1 MFENNKLL
9 HSLLNEISN
18 LGVELLTVKDSILDH
33 VMSTEEVITNIP
45 NEFGRLEYNLTGAIS
60 TNAEEIQNALEDTK
74 RIPLM
79 IYEDI
84 SKFKNDT
91 DKDFTEVK
99 KKLSQITWLGDR
111 IHEVMDG
118 IARIEES
125 LSDLEVAEDPE
136 ETEEIAKLKA
146 DYRLLVSQ
154 NHALESKIVE
164 CNKRNDELENTI
176 RSLSDSF
183 AMVTQGIYNQDS
195 IEFAAV
201 KTYREGW
208 RYLCHNGRQIT
219 DFDGIDEIDLSWDK
233 SDKYIRMNISF
244 QGE

>member
-18 LGVELLTVKDSILDH
+18 LGVELLTVKDSILDY
-33 VMSTEEVITNIP
+33 VRPIEEVAANIP
-45 NEFGRLEYNLTGAIS
+45 NEFGRLEHNLTETITTKS
-60 TNAEEIQNALEDTK
+60 EEIHDAINDNK
-74 RIPLM
+74 KIPLM

-84 SKFKNDT
+84 SKFQNNAGKEC
-91 DKDFTEVK
+91 TEIK
-99 KKLSQITWLGDR
+99 KKLSQISWLGDR
-111 IHEVMDG
+111 VGDVLDG
-118 IARIEES
+118 IARIEEN
-125 LSDLEVAEDPE
+125 LSELELAEDPE

-146 DYRLLVSQ
+146 DYKVLVTQ
-154 NHALESKIVE
+154 NHVLEAKISE

-176 RSLSDSF
+176 KSLSDSF

-233 SDKYIRMNISF
+233 VDKYIRMNISF

>member
-9 HSLLNEISN
+9 HSLLSEISN
-18 LGVELLTVKDSILDH
+18 LSVELLTVKDSILDH
-33 VMSTEEVITNIP
+33 VVSTEEVATNIP
-45 NEFGRLEYNLTGAIS
+45 NEFGRLEYNLAGAIS
-60 TNAEEIQNALEDTK
+60 TNAKEIQNTLEDTK

-91 DKDFTEVK
+91 DKELTEVK

-111 IHEVMDG
+111 IKDVMDG
-118 IARIEES
+118 IARIEQNI
-125 LSDLEVAEDPE
+125 SDLEVAEDPE

-146 DYRLLVSQ
+146 DYKLLVSQ
-154 NHALESKIVE
+154 NHILESKIVE
-164 CNKRNDELENTI
+164 CNKRNNELENTI
-176 RSLSDSF
+176 KSLSDSF

-195 IEFAAV
+195 IEFAAI

-233 SDKYIRMNISF
+233 GDKYIRMNISF